1 MIITNTYLD
10 KTRAFDIIKKKK
22 VNVFMLSLTYSVV
35 QYNVMV
41 EKENKLTD
49 EEYSFLKAMIGE

>member
-10 KTRAFDIIKKKK
+10 KTRAFDIIKRKK

-49 EEYSFLKAMIGE
+49 EEYSFLKVMIGE

>member
-1 MIITNTYLD
+1 MTITYTYLD
-10 KTRAFDIIKKKK
+10 KIRAFNIMKKKK

-41 EKENKLTD
+41 EKENKLND
-49 EEYSFLKAMIGE
+49 EEYSFLKVMIGD

>member
-1 MIITNTYLD
+1 MTITNTYLD
-10 KTRAFDIIKKKK
+10 KTRAFNIMKKKK

-49 EEYSFLKAMIGE
+49 EEYSFLKVMIGE

>member
-1 MIITNTYLD
+1 MTITNTYLD
-10 KTRAFDIIKKKK
+10 KIRAFNIMKKKK

>member
-1 MIITNTYLD
+1 MTITNTYLD
-10 KTRAFDIIKKKK
+10 KTRAFDIMKKKK

-49 EEYSFLKAMIGE
+49 EEYSFLKVMIGE

>member
-1 MIITNTYLD
+1 MTITNTYLD
-10 KTRAFDIIKKKK
+10 KIRAFNIMKKKK

-41 EKENKLTD
+41 EKENKLND

>member
-1 MIITNTYLD
+1 MTITYTYLD
-10 KTRAFDIIKKKK
+10 KIRAFNIMKKKK

-49 EEYSFLKAMIGE
+49 EEYSFLKVMIGE

>member
-1 MIITNTYLD
+1 MTITNTYLD
-10 KTRAFDIIKKKK
+10 KIRAFNIMKKKK

-41 EKENKLTD
+41 EKENKLND
-49 EEYSFLKAMIGE
+49 EEYSFLKAMIGD